1 VNLSRQAVRSLGRVK
16 IGRRTLYVLPIRG
29 VIYGA
34 ISLVSVFVLLL
45 VIDRLVLGSLERAG
59 WTSGEQWKRHNQI
72 VEENH
77 RRKTTTEEGELR
89 HWNGEPLPSG
99 KERTILVLGDSFVWG
114 PPYVTLNHLWW
125 RQLAIE
131 LERRGYHE
139 VRVVAV
145 GQPGWSTRRQLECAR
160 KLVPE
165 VKPDLI
171 VWGYVTNDPDE
182 KIVRQIFDSQ
192 DQPPYGQRIRRRLKS
207 VLPNVM
213 FKFESLR
220 ADKLAEQYAG
230 PEYGYAY
237 ADWELKLVEGKNF
250 EKYRE
255 TVGEVGEFLKEAG
268 VPAFLQTLPHFPS
281 REYFEARYE
290 PVMREWQ
297 AAGVTV
303 HDSLN
308 EFVRRYGDVSAVS
321 KEALAWGI
329 NPGDSHPGPQATH
342 FLAAQ
347 TADFIEQKW
356 PQMLG
361 AKDTR
366 HVPDLAIN
374 DWQPA
379 DLNVRQTSESTFE
392 LDYPN
397 MNDRMPQLPAPPAAV
412 VALRDPLQIVGL
424 GITGSGLQQV
434 RIWGLLQPE
443 EKFESEVW
451 HELLPADS
459 EGRTFLIPAS
469 HSPFVIR
476 RVSALRI
483 AADVRGRDRLL
494 RLTIFS
500 GEHRLSPHNPSS
512 IKADE

>member
-1 VNLSRQAVRSLGRVK
+1 MNLPRQAVRSLGRVK
-16 IGRRTLYVLPIRG
+16 IGRRTLYVLPFRG

-34 ISLVSVFVLLL
+34 ISLVIVIALLL
-45 VIDRLVLGSLERAG
+45 AIDRLVLGSLERAG
-59 WTSGEQWKRHNQI
+59 WTSGELWKRNNQI
-72 VEENH
+72 VEDNH
-77 RRKTTTEEGELR
+77 RRKTTTKEGELR
-89 HWNGEPLPSG
+89 QWKGEPLPSG
-99 KERTILVLGDSFVWG
+99 KQRTILVFGDSFVWG

-182 KIVRQIFDSQ
+182 KVVRQIFDSQ

-237 ADWELKLVEGKNF
+237 ADWELKLLEGENF
-250 EKYRE
+250 ERYRE

-268 VPAFLQTLPHFPS
+268 VPAFLQTLPHFPG
-281 REYFEARYE
+281 REYFEPRYE
-290 PVMREWQ
+290 PVLSLWQ
-297 AAGVTV
+297 AAGVTA
-303 HDSLN
+303 HDSLD
-308 EFVRRYGDVSAVS
+308 EFVRRYGDVAASG

-342 FLAAQ
+342 FLAVEA
-347 TADFIEQKW
+347 ADFIEERW
-356 PQMLG
+356 PEALG
-361 AKDTR
+361 PKETKRA
-366 HVPDLAIN
+366 HELVIN
-374 DWQPA
+374 DWLPS
-379 DLNVRQTSESTFE
+379 DLKVRKAGRNQFG
-392 LDYPN
+392 LDYPRSTDD
-397 MNDRMPQLPAPPAAV
+397 MLQLPGPPSAVIALRYPIPIEQINFWGPVERVEQVWALLQFENEFEPEVWIRLNRINQGAQAFAPPDS
-412 VALRDPLQIVGL
+412 LRTRRISAIRFTAKLRGSTQEIRLIV
-424 GITGSGLQQV
+424 
-434 RIWGLLQPE
+434 
-443 EKFESEVW
+443 
-451 HELLPADS
+451 
-459 EGRTFLIPAS
+459 
-469 HSPFVIR
+469 
-476 RVSALRI
+476 
-483 AADVRGRDRLL
+483 VRG
-494 RLTIFS
+494 
-500 GEHRLSPHNPSS
+500 
-512 IKADE
+512 DE